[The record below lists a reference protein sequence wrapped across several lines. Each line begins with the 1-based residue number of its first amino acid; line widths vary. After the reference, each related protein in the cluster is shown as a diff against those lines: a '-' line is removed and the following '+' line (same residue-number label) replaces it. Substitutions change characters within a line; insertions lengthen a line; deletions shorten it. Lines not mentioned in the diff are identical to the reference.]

1 MNIDDRLLDDACR
14 REHLIRLLACGT
26 LGLVP
31 AQLARAGW
39 FGFGGPDKLP
49 DDKSI
54 QSFKGAVLVNGH
66 HADLETRIR
75 AGDRVETRERSEI
88 VFAVGGDSFIL
99 RSNSSMATTTFWC
112 RGSGW

>member
-14 REHLIRLLACGT
+14 REYLIRLLACGT
-26 LGLVP
+26 LGLLP

-39 FGFGGPDKLP
+39 FSFGGPDKLA

-54 QSFKGAVLVNGH
+54 QSFKGEVLVNGH